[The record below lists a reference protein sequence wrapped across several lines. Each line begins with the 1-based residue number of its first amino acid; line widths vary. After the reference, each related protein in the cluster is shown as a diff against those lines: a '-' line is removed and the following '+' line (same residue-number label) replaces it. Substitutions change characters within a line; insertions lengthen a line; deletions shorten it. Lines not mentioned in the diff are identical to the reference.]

1 MPGGEK
7 EVETVKTPFCF
18 PCSIFK
24 GEWFKK
30 KGLSSTA
37 FILLA
42 LLVFTADQLSK
53 LWVVRTFVPGETKAL
68 VPNIFHLTYVLNP
81 GAAFGIL
88 AHKTSFFIVTTILMI
103 LLIVFSGY
111 LLDKRYTLFR
121 LALALQLGG
130 ALGNLFDRLRTGYV
144 VDFLDFRFWPVFN
157 LADTAI
163 VAGIILMFLNLI
175 CNTAFFFGSKR

>member
-7 EVETVKTPFCF
+7 EIETLEKPFCRF
-18 PCSIFK
+18 CSIFK
-24 GEWFKK
+24 GEWLRRRN
-30 KGLSSTA
+30 LSSRA

-42 LLVFTADQLSK
+42 LLVFAVDRLSK
-53 LWVVRTFVPGETKAL
+53 LWIMWRFLPGESLAL
-68 VPNIFHLTYVLNP
+68 IPNIFYLTYILNP

-88 AHKTSFFIVTTILMI
+88 PYKTSFFVVATFLMI

-111 LLDKRYTLFR
+111 FLDKRYALFR

-130 ALGNLFDRLRTGYV
+130 ALGNLYDRLKTGYV
-144 VDFLDFRFWPVFN
+144 VDFLDFRVWPVFN

-163 VAGIILMFLNLI
+163 VAGILLMFLNLL
-175 CNTAFFFGSKR
+175 CNTSFFIGNKR